1 MKSLGFSPLSLVQ
14 EGKRSYNLANEVRVV
29 DEKPVLTPEQPTT
42 TSSGGR
48 LLRFIAD
55 ILETLVL
62 SVVLFVGINYITAR
76 IRVDGSSMEP
86 TLHNGQLILVNRLAY
101 KLGEPER
108 GDVIVFYFPRDPE
121 QEYIKRLIGKP
132 GDTVSIQNGQVL
144 VNDLPLSEPY
154 ISASPMYQGEWVI
167 PEGQYFVLGDNRNN
181 SSDSHQWGMVPA
193 EYVIGKAM
201 AVYWP
206 PSDWGM
212 VTAFSHADV
221 SP

>member
-1 MKSLGFSPLSLVQ
+1 MV
-14 EGKRSYNLANEVRVV
+14 EE
-29 DEKPVLTPEQPTT
+29 EPVTIPEQPTT
-42 TSSGGR
+42 QTSGGK
-48 LLRFIAD
+48 LLRFFAD

-101 KLGEPER
+101 KLGSPER

-132 GDTVSIQNGQVL
+132 GDFIRIQNGQVL
-144 VNDLPLSEPY
+144 VNDTSLNEPY
-154 ISASPMYQGEWVI
+154 IAASPMYMGEWVV

-193 EYVIGKAM
+193 EYVIGKAL

-206 PSDWGM
+206 PSDWG
-212 VTAFSHADV
+212 VVSAFSHANA